1 MVKKGKPG
9 NLTKSMNEIFSYLH
23 DNINYLN
30 NSKVFAGCMIIIL
43 NIASKFV
50 NIRLGKALES
60 YLKFT
65 FSKQILVFAIAWMGT
80 RDIYIALIIS
90 VFFIVLTEYLLNENS
105 QFCCLPQQFRDYHIS
120 LLEGQTTNN
129 TITDEEINKVK
140 EILEKARMSDS
151 P

>member
-1 MVKKGKPG
+1 MVKKIKQGK
-9 NLTKSMNEIFSYLH
+9 LAKSANELFSYLH
-23 DNINYLN
+23 DNVNYLN

-50 NIRLGKALES
+50 NIKLGKALES

-90 VFFIVLTEYLLNENS
+90 IFFIVFTEYLLNEDS
-105 QFCCLPQQFRDYHIS
+105 RFCCLPKQFRDYHIS
-120 LLEGQTTNN
+120 LLEGQTNAM

-140 EILEKARMSDS
+140 DILEKARNSE
-151 P
+151 

>member
-1 MVKKGKPG
+1 MVKKSKPG
-9 NLTKSMNEIFSYLH
+9 NLAKSMNEIFSYLH

-90 VFFIVLTEYLLNENS
+90 IFFIVLTEYLLNENS
-105 QFCCLPQQFRDYHIS
+105 TFCCLPKEFRDYHIS
-120 LLEGQTTNN
+120 LLEGQTSNT

-140 EILEKARMSDS
+140 EILEKAKM
-151 P
+151 

>member
-1 MVKKGKPG
+1 
-9 NLTKSMNEIFSYLH
+9 
-23 DNINYLN
+23 
-30 NSKVFAGCMIIIL
+30 
-43 NIASKFV
+43 
-50 NIRLGKALES
+50 
-60 YLKFT
+60 
-65 FSKQILVFAIAWMGT
+65 MGT